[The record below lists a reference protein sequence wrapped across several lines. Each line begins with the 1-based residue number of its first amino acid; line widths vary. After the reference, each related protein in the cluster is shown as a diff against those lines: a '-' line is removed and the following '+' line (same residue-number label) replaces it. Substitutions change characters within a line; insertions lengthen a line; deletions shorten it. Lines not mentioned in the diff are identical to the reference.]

1 MSANTK
7 VSALDHAMHI
17 AHTWVNDVA
26 KEFDTDD
33 REFAYRVLRA
43 WLHTLRDRLTVE
55 AAAHFAAQLPDLIR
69 GVFYAGW
76 NPSAV
81 PEKYNAE
88 AYAVRFAR
96 EANISLQTSARRL
109 RRPPPPCC
117 TTSRLPRWTRP
128 WISFPAK
135 SGSYYNPSRRPGRP
149 CDNEFN
155 SQRTYRMVRAR
166 VLRTAHPRNDFPRE
180 ADVTAMVHAARTVV
194 IVARQ

>member
-1 MSANTK
+1 VLDAAFKEVVMPAKTK

-33 REFAYRVLRA
+33 REFAYGVLRA

-76 NPSAV
+76 DPGAV

-88 AYAVRFAR
+88 AYAVRFAG
-96 EANISLQTSARRL
+96 EANISLHDVGKAAAATTAALLHHLPSAQMAKVLDQLPSEIRVL
-109 RRPPPPCC
+109 LQPEPPP
-117 TTSRLPRWTRP
+117 
-128 WISFPAK
+128 
-135 SGSYYNPSRRPGRP
+135 G
-149 CDNEFN
+149 
-155 SQRTYRMVRAR
+155 
-166 VLRTAHPRNDFPRE
+166 
-180 ADVTAMVHAARTVV
+180 
-194 IVARQ
+194 